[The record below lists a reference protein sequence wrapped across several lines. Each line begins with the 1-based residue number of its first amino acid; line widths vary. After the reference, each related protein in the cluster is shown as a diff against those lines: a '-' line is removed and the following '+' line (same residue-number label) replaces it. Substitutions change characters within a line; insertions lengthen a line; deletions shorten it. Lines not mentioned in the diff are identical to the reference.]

1 MKPAVWAP
9 RPALVELVVGGDS
22 RPMEAGVGGW
32 WHADADLPPG
42 SRYGFSL
49 DGGPPRPDPRSR
61 HQPDGVHDLSAI
73 VEVDRPPPN
82 RRTVDLSEA
91 VLYELHIGT
100 FSPEGTFAGAIERL
114 DHLVAL
120 GIDAVEVMPINQFSG
135 MRGWGYDGVNLF
147 AVHNAYGGPDG
158 FGAFVTASHARG
170 LGVVLDVVYNHLGP
184 VGNYL
189 GEFGPYF
196 TDAYQTPWG
205 SAVNLDGPDS
215 DEVRRFFI
223 DNARMWF
230 EDFGLDG
237 VRIDAVHELIDRSAV
252 PFLEQLSL
260 EVDTL
265 EASLGRRLWLIAES
279 DLNDPR
285 LVTERDRGGYEIEAA
300 WSDDFHHALHAVLTG
315 EDQGYYADF
324 GGLDDLA
331 TALEAVYV
339 YAGRY
344 STARRRSHGRPVEDL
359 PATRFIGYAQNHDQA
374 GNRAEGERLGH
385 LVEPGYLFIAAAVV
399 LTAPF
404 VPMLFQ
410 GEEWAT
416 TTPFP
421 YFSDHTDPEVAEAVR
436 QGRRDEFAAFG
447 WTEVPDPQDPAT
459 FDRAKLAWEELHEPP
474 HADVLAWYRALIYL
488 RHERPDLTDGRP
500 AEVDAD
506 EESRTVVIRRGR
518 IVVAANLGAEQR
530 RVRTPGGDIDLP
542 APGVAVT
549 ELVAT

>member
-1 MKPAVWAP
+1 
-9 RPALVELVVGGDS
+9 
-22 RPMEAGVGGW
+22 
-32 WHADADLPPG
+32 
-42 SRYGFSL
+42 
-49 DGGPPRPDPRSR
+49 
-61 HQPDGVHDLSAI
+61 
-73 VEVDRPPPN
+73 
-82 RRTVDLSEA
+82 
-91 VLYELHIGT
+91 
-100 FSPEGTFAGAIERL
+100 
-114 DHLVAL
+114 
-120 GIDAVEVMPINQFSG
+120 
-135 MRGWGYDGVNLF
+135 
-147 AVHNAYGGPDG
+147 
-158 FGAFVTASHARG
+158 
-170 LGVVLDVVYNHLGP
+170 
-184 VGNYL
+184 
-189 GEFGPYF
+189 
-196 TDAYQTPWG
+196 
-205 SAVNLDGPDS
+205 
-215 DEVRRFFI
+215 
-223 DNARMWF
+223 
-230 EDFGLDG
+230 
-237 VRIDAVHELIDRSAV
+237 
-252 PFLEQLSL
+252 FLEQLSL

-285 LVTERDRGGYEIEAA
+285 LVTERDRGGYEMEAA

-385 LVEPGYLFIAAAVV
+385 LVEPGYLFIAHASHPDQVGLRADAERLGHLVEPGHLVIAAAVV

-421 YFSDHTDPEVAEAVR
+421 YFSDHTDPEVAPGVR

-518 IVVAANLGAEQR
+518 
-530 RVRTPGGDIDLP
+530 
-542 APGVAVT
+542 
-549 ELVAT
+549 